1 MTFPDNLP
9 SGQPAASGQST
20 ALQLRRQSY
29 LLQTG
34 FASNQKT
41 EAEDDSIKL
50 KDIWALVFKH
60 KLLLLT
66 TTTACLLI
74 ALVTGLITTPV
85 YEAGVLMQIDSGTA
99 RIVQFN
105 KDVDPYQENDALMLQ
120 TQLELM
126 RSRSL
131 AERVIDDLGLDPTR
145 VSGAVT
151 AAAPGVLVEEPVVA
165 TQMKSA
171 SASDTAT
178 NGWTDKLV
186 RGFQRIGTPSVDD
199 KQFLGREALIARVLN
214 SMTVEPV
221 RNARLV
227 KIKVR
232 NINPAQAARLAN
244 GVAHTFITISAERR
258 GQSSVYAKSF
268 LEDQLKATRTK
279 LEASERALNVYTK
292 TNSIL
297 SLDDKTNVI
306 NQTFTDYSAALSRVE
321 QERLK
326 AEAVYNAV
334 AAGPENAP
342 QVLENKTVQ
351 TFKEQRAK
359 LEAEYLT
366 NLLIYKPEFPKM
378 VQIKAQIGE
387 LDSRIKAEVASVLSS
402 IKAQFS
408 AAKTQEDQVRA
419 RLQDT
424 RREVLSAQDKNGD
437 LNLLKRELDTNRQL
451 YDGLLQRL
459 KEVGITSGVASN
471 NISVVDD
478 AVTPLFPVS
487 PNLMKNL
494 AVGLLAG
501 ILLGVGFVLIR
512 EQLDDTIKQPDEVE
526 AKLGLPLL
534 GIIPQVKKKLAN
546 GMTMPM
552 LTVKE
557 PRSMFSESYRSMRTA
572 LQFST
577 AEGAP
582 KRLMVTS
589 SVQSEGKSTTSLALA
604 INFAQLGQKVLVI
617 DADMR
622 NPSLHKSLGVAN
634 TSGLSS
640 YLSGDR
646 MLDDLLQQ
654 TSIENLAIMTAGP
667 HPPSPVDLLMGPR
680 LLELLNHA
688 ETMGFDKII
697 LDAPPVLGIADAI
710 VLGNQVQDMLFVVRV
725 GNTKMSNIRDA
736 LRRLRLGGIMPLGIA
751 LIGVG
756 SEHDSYYGTYGTYGS
771 GNAPSLASNRAT
783 AEDPAA
789 SSPSVATA

>member
-1 MTFPDNLP
+1 MTTPENLP
-9 SGQPAASGQST
+9 SGPVTTTGHST
-20 ALQLRRQSY
+20 ALQLRQQSY
-29 LLQTG
+29 LLQSG
-34 FASNQKT
+34 FASGQKAD
-41 EAEDDSIKL
+41 AEDDAIQL
-50 KDIWALVFKH
+50 KDVWVLVFKH
-60 KLLLLT
+60 KLLLI
-66 TTTACLLI
+66 TTTAACLI
-74 ALVTGLITTPV
+74 AALVYGLTTTPV
-85 YEAGVLMQIDSGTA
+85 YEATVLLQIDSSTA

-105 KDVDPYQENDALMLQ
+105 KDVDPYQETDALMLQ

-151 AAAPGVLVEEPVVA
+151 TTAPGVTVQEPVAAV
-165 TQMKSA
+165 QGKSA
-171 SASDTAT
+171 SASDPAA
-178 NGWTDKLV
+178 NGLTDKLV
-186 RGFQRIGTPSVDD
+186 RGFQRLGKPSVDD
-199 KQFLGREALIARVLN
+199 KQFLGREALIARVIN

-221 RNARLV
+221 RNSRLV

-244 GVAHTFITISAERR
+244 GVAQTFILISAERK
-258 GQSSVYAKSF
+258 GQSSGYAKSF
-268 LEDQLKATRTK
+268 LEDQLKATKAK
-279 LEASERALNVYTK
+279 LETSERALNNYTK
-292 TNSIL
+292 VNSIL

-306 NQTFTDYSAALSRVE
+306 NQTFTDYSAALSKVE
-321 QERLK
+321 QERLR
-326 AEAVYNAV
+326 AESVYNAV

-351 TFKEQRAK
+351 TYKEQRAK
-359 LEAEYLT
+359 LEAEYIT

-378 VQIKAQIGE
+378 MQIKAQISE
-387 LDSRIKAEVASVLSS
+387 LDKRIKAEVTSVLGS
-402 IKAQFS
+402 IKAQFL

-424 RREVLSAQDKNGD
+424 RREVLSAQDKSGD

-487 PNLMKNL
+487 PNLVKN
-494 AVGLLAG
+494 AGVGLLAG
-501 ILLGVGFVLIR
+501 LLLGIGFVLMR
-512 EQLDDTIKQPDEVE
+512 EQLDDTIKKPEEVE

-534 GIIPQVKKKLAN
+534 GIIPHVKKKTAN
-546 GMTMPM
+546 GMAMSM
-552 LTVKE
+552 LTVAD

-589 SVQSEGKSTTSLALA
+589 SIQAEGKSTTTLALA

-622 NPSLHKSLGVAN
+622 NPSLHKSLAVAN
-634 TSGLSS
+634 TAGLSS

-646 MLDDLLQQ
+646 MVDDLLQK
-654 TSIENLAIMTAGP
+654 TSVKNLAVMTAGP

-680 LLELLNHA
+680 LLELLDRA
-688 ETMGFDKII
+688 EAMGFDKII

-725 GNTKMSNIRDA
+725 GSTKMSNIRDA
-736 LRRLRLGGIMPLGIA
+736 LRRLRMGGIMPLGVA

-756 SEHDSYYGTYGTYGS
+756 SEHDSYYGTYGAYGAE
-771 GNAPSLASNRAT
+771 NAPTLPSSRNAGVPASV
-783 AEDPAA
+783 
-789 SSPSVATA
+789 VAKA